1 MDFSI
6 ELAKTLLDSND
17 EFPVDLEQAWQWL
30 GYSTKQKALKTLEF
44 YFEEKVDYIFKIDEL
59 NSQDE
64 NNQMVK
70 KPRAGRSSHLYFLT
84 TNCLKEFG
92 MIARTAKGKEI
103 RKYFLECEKIAKQA
117 IEQQQSQLI
126 QESTEL
132 PLILPTEK
140 ELDYMRS
147 RAWEKSEMM
156 GLPVSLEKIKQR
168 TGYRR
173 AIDVMR
179 NLQVQAEQ
187 KSIAGSEEGGN

>member
-1 MDFSI
+1 MNFSTD
-6 ELAKTLLDSND
+6 LAQQLLDSS
-17 EFPVDLEQAWQWL
+17 EKFPVDFEEAWIWL
-30 GYSTKQKALKTLEF
+30 GFKRKDNAKRSLLNAGFIENEDFRISAEPTTTGIQAHPVENIKLT
-44 YFEEKVDYIFKIDEL
+44 VD
-59 NSQDE
+59 
-64 NNQMVK
+64 
-70 KPRAGRSSHLYFLT
+70 
-84 TNCLKEFG
+84 CLKMWG
-92 MIARTAKGKEI
+92 MAAGTAKGKEI